1 MFSEIN
7 KRKELK
13 VEAEETGFKRNLD
26 LVLQRITTKTY
37 KSSTE

>member
-13 VEAEETGFKRNLD
+13 VEAEETGFKRKIK
-26 LVLQRITTKTY
+26 LVTTGPGPPKNND
-37 KSSTE
+37 KNI